1 MTSTTIYDS
10 DQTVPADDS
19 LRDFGQPQKR
29 LTVTFKDLS
38 IEVHGLG
45 EDYGST
51 CLSVLAD
58 LFPFAKSQTS
68 RRHILHNVT
77 GQVQPGEMLLVLGR
91 PGSGCTSLLKVISNQ
106 RNEFHHV
113 SGDVRYGNLGHREA
127 RQFRNQVVMN
137 TEDDLHFPTLEVKN
151 TIEFVTSNKIPGS
164 LPESS
169 ANPKDYLSQKTDAI
183 LESLSISHTKNTMV
197 GDEVIRGVS
206 GGERKRVSI
215 AEVMA
220 TQAPVQCWDNSTRG
234 LDASN
239 ALDFARVL
247 RKMADGEHKSIVA
260 TLYQAG
266 NGIYDLFDKVLV
278 LAEGREIYYGPTTE
292 AKQYFEDMGFEC
304 TPGANVSD
312 FLTSVSV
319 PTERQIRPKY
329 EDKIPTSPAD
339 FEDAYKTSA
348 LFERM
353 AQQMNALSEKSLS
366 NEVESLLKLR
376 DAEKNRS
383 LPFLSRQGSPY
394 QVSFASQVAN
404 CIRRQFQI
412 IWGDRWSNALQIAS
426 ALIMALV
433 TGSLFYNLPSDS
445 TSIFTRPG
453 ALFFP
458 IQLFAMNKMS
468 ETTASFMGR
477 RIISRH
483 KRLAFHRPAAYAL
496 ASAATDV
503 PLVILAYS
511 LFQLIYY
518 FIVDFQREAGHFFTN
533 WFMLIL
539 CTLCFSS
546 LFRMIGAWC
555 RHFGL
560 ASQITGWM
568 TMVFMV
574 YAGYLIPVP
583 SMPVWFR
590 WISWLNPAT
599 YTFEAIMAKEMG
611 DLTLDCIQPQLIPF
625 GSTYD
630 GSQYRS
636 CTVRGST
643 SGSTIIDGGTYMNAQ
658 YSVYKA
664 HIWRNAGI
672 LIGFWIFLA
681 LMTAVGFEINLHSD
695 SGSNVLFDRRSKQK
709 EAATK
714 GDTEK
719 ADASAASHGVSY
731 MSLSKTVFTF
741 KDISYF
747 VRHEGKDLQLLRGV
761 SGYVKPGQLVA
772 LMGSSGAGKTT
783 LMDVLAQRK
792 DSGTIEGSIMVNG
805 KPQGISFQRTT
816 GYCEQ
821 NDVHEPTATVWE
833 SLLFSAR
840 LRQSHNIPD
849 EEKQDYVR
857 GIMELLELTP
867 LQHAIVGTPG
877 EGLSIEQRKRLTL
890 ATELVAKPSLL
901 FLDEP
906 TSGLDGQSAY
916 EICRFMRRLAASG
929 QTIICTIH
937 QPSAT
942 LFDAFDV
949 LLLLARGGRTTYFGP
964 TGSNSATVIDYFARN
979 GAPCPPYANPAEHIV
994 DVVQG
999 RFGTKIDWPQ
1009 TWLDSPEREAA
1020 IKELDALN
1028 SSSDEEKDPETP
1040 TATEAVDEDQLAG
1053 FATPVTYQVYLVT
1066 RRQLV
1071 ALWRNPDY
1079 VWNKIGLHI
1088 TNGLFGG
1095 FTYWML
1101 GDGTFDLQLRLMAV
1115 FNFVFVAPGCIN
1127 QLQPLF
1133 IRNRDVFE
1141 TREKKSK
1148 TYHWFAFV
1156 AAQLLSETPVLIVCG
1171 TLAFVTWYFTV
1182 GFPTEA
1188 RISGQVYLQMILYE
1202 FLYTSLGQAIAAYSP
1217 NAYFAALANPIIIG
1231 AGLINFCGVVVPY
1244 SQITAFWRYWL
1255 YWLDPFTYLIQGML
1269 EPVVWDI
1276 EVHCKSNE
1284 LTHIPLPGN
1293 STCGEYL
1300 AEFLTSEPGYVVDP
1314 ENSTMC
1320 AYCPYSTGSDYMR
1333 TMNINN
1339 SSYGWRGV
1347 GITALFCVSSYA
1359 LVFLMMKLRTKTT
1372 KTAS

>member
-1 MTSTTIYDS
+1 MTSLPAYDS
-10 DQTVPADDS
+10 DQTVQGEPSLSGASDS
-19 LRDFGQPQKR
+19 PTG
-29 LTVTFKDLS
+29 LTVTFRDVS
-38 IEVHGLG
+38 IRVHGMG
-45 EDYGST
+45 EDFGST
-51 CLSVLAD
+51 CLSVLGD
-58 LFPFAKSQTS
+58 LIPFGKSKKSERVKFVQAKCSWFS
-68 RRHILHNVT
+68 DD
-77 GQVQPGEMLLVLGR
+77 LVLAAPHYSR
-91 PGSGCTSLLKVISNQ
+91 SSPT
-106 RNEFHHV
+106 NEK
-113 SGDVRYGNLGHREA
+113 SST
-127 RQFRNQVVMN
+127 
-137 TEDDLHFPTLEVKN
+137 TEVNCFLEDLHFPTLEVKQTLDFANATKLPATRPDHLSNGDEWVSHKTN
-151 TIEFVTSNKIPGS
+151 TILDS
-164 LPESS
+164 L
-169 ANPKDYLSQKTDAI
+169 AI
-183 LESLSISHTKNTMV
+183 GHTKDTMV

-220 TQAPVQCWDNSTRG
+220 TQAAVQCWDNSTRG

-239 ALDFARVL
+239 ALDFIRVL
-247 RKMADGEHKSIVA
+247 RKMADEEQKSIVS

-278 LAEGREIYYGPTTE
+278 LAEGREIYYGPTSE

-304 TPGANVSD
+304 TPGANISD

-319 PTERQIRPKY
+319 HTERQIRPGF
-329 EDKIPTSPAD
+329 EEKIPNTAAE
-339 FEDAYKTSA
+339 FETAYKASPTYV
-348 LFERM
+348 RM
-353 AQQMNALSEKSLS
+353 STEMDAKSEKSLS
-366 NEVESLLKLR
+366 EEVDNLFAVR
-376 DAEKNRS
+376 HQEKNRS
-383 LPFLSRQGSPY
+383 LQFLSREGSPY
-394 QVSFASQVAN
+394 QVSFVSQVCT
-404 CIRRQFQI
+404 CIKRQFQI
-412 IWGDRWSNALQIAS
+412 MWGDRWSNILQIFS
-426 ALIMALV
+426 ALVMALV
-433 TGSLFYNLPSDS
+433 TGSLFYDLPGDS
-445 TSIFTRPG
+445 TSIFLRPG

-483 KRLAFHRPAAYAL
+483 KRLSFNRPGAYAL
-496 ASAATDV
+496 ACAATDV
-503 PLVILAYS
+503 PMTVVLFS
-511 LFQLIYY
+511 LFQVVYY
-518 FIVDFQREAGHFFTN
+518 FIVNFQRDAGHFFTN
-533 WFMLIL
+533 WFVLIL
-539 CTLCFSS
+539 CTLCFASM
-546 LFRMIGAWC
+546 FRMIGAWC
-555 RHFGL
+555 KHFGL
-560 ASQITGWM
+560 ASQITGWT
-568 TMVFMV
+568 TMVCMV

-599 YTFEAIMAKEMG
+599 YTFEAIMATEMG
-611 DLTLDCIQPQLIPF
+611 DLALDCVAPQYIPF
-625 GSTYD
+625 GPSYID
-630 GSQYRS
+630 NQFRS

-643 SGSTIIDGGTYMNAQ
+643 SGSSLIDGERYMNAQ
-658 YSVYKA
+658 YSVYRA

-672 LIGFWIFLA
+672 LIGLWIFFA
-681 LMTAVGFEINLHSD
+681 FMTAVGFEVNLHTD
-695 SGSNVLFDRRSKQK
+695 AGSKILFDRRSRQKQMAR
-709 EAATK
+709 AADEEK
-714 GDTEK
+714 GGSSPTSQD
-719 ADASAASHGVSY
+719 VSP
-731 MSLSKTVFTF
+731 MSLSRTVFTF

-747 VRHEGKDLQLLRGV
+747 VRHGGQDLQLLRGV
-761 SGYVKPGQLVA
+761 SGFVKPGQLVA

-792 DSGTIEGSIMVNG
+792 DSGRIEGSIMVNG

-840 LRQSHNIPD
+840 LRQSHTIPD
-849 EEKQDYVR
+849 AEKQDYVR
-857 GIMELLELTP
+857 SIMDLLELTP
-867 LQHAIVGTPG
+867 LQHAIIGTPG
-877 EGLSIEQRKRLTL
+877 SGLSIEQRKRLTL

-916 EICRFMRRLAASG
+916 EICRFMRKLAASG

-964 TGSNSATVIDYFARN
+964 TGKNSATVIDYFGRN
-979 GAPCPPYANPAEHIV
+979 GAPCPPDSNPAEHIV

-999 RFGTKIDWPQ
+999 RFGTEIDWPQ
-1009 TWLDSPEREAA
+1009 TWLDSPERESAMS
-1020 IKELDALN
+1020 ELDALN
-1028 SSSDEEKDPETP
+1028 SAESQEKDRVSSS
-1040 TATEAVDEDQLAG
+1040 AVTSDDLDQHTG
-1053 FATPVTYQVYLVT
+1053 FATPISYQVYLVT
-1066 RRQLV
+1066 LRQLV

-1095 FTYWML
+1095 FTFYML
-1101 GDGTFDLQLRLMAV
+1101 GTGTFDLQLRLMAV

-1156 AAQLLSETPVLIVCG
+1156 AAQLLSETPVLIICG

-1188 RISGQVYLQMILYE
+1188 SVPGQVYLQMILYE

-1217 NAYFAALANPIIIG
+1217 NAFFAALANPIIIG
-1231 AGLINFCGVVVPY
+1231 AALINFCGVVVPY

-1255 YWLDPFTYLIQGML
+1255 YWLDPFTYLIQGLL
-1269 EPVVWDI
+1269 EPVSWGV
-1276 EVHCKSNE
+1276 EVQCKPDE
-1284 LTHIPLPGN
+1284 LSYIPLPSN
-1293 STCGEYL
+1293 STCGEYM
-1300 AEFLTSEPGYVVDP
+1300 ADFLSSEAGYVVDP
-1314 ENSTMC
+1314 ANGTSC
-1320 AYCPYSTGSDYMR
+1320 AYCPYTTGADYMR
-1333 TMNINN
+1333 TMNIND

-1372 KTAS
+1372 KTAN

>member
-1 MTSTTIYDS
+1 MASTQVYDS
-10 DQTVPADDS
+10 DRTVQDDQS
-19 LRDFGQPQKR
+19 SSNTGEPTKG
-29 LTVTFKDLS
+29 LTVTFRDVS
-38 IEVHGLG
+38 IQVHGLG
-45 EDYGST
+45 EDFGST
-51 CLSVLAD
+51 CFSVLGD
-58 LFPFAKSQTS
+58 LIPFGKGKKSE
-68 RRHILHNVT
+68 RHILHDIT
-77 GQVQPGEMLLVLGR
+77 GQVRPGEMLLVLGR
-91 PGSGCTSLLKVISNQ
+91 PGSGCTSLLKVISNH
-106 RNEFHHV
+106 REEFHHV
-113 SGDVRYGNLGHREA
+113 SGDVRYGNLGPKGA
-127 RQFRNQVVMN
+127 QQFRNQIVMN
-137 TEDDLHFPTLEVKN
+137 TEDDLHFPTLEVEQTLN
-151 TIEFVTSNKIPGS
+151 FATSTK
-164 LPESS
+164 LPARKPDNVVS
-169 ANPKDYLSQKTDAI
+169 ANEWTSQKTDAI
-183 LESLSISHTKNTMV
+183 LKSLAISHTKDTMV

-220 TQAPVQCWDNSTRG
+220 TQATVQCWDNSTRG

-239 ALDFARVL
+239 ALDFVRVL
-247 RKMADGEHKSIVA
+247 RKMADEEHKSIIA

-278 LAEGREIYYGPTTE
+278 LAEGREIYYGPTSQ
-292 AKQYFEDMGFEC
+292 AKQYFENMGFEC
-304 TPGANVSD
+304 TPGANISD

-319 PTERQIRPKY
+319 HTERQIRSGY
-329 EDKIPTSPAD
+329 EDKVPNTAAE
-339 FEDAYKTSA
+339 FESAYKASPE
-348 LFERM
+348 FDRM
-353 AQQMNALSEKSLS
+353 KREIEEKPEKSLS
-366 NEVESLLKLR
+366 EEVEDLFTIRQK
-376 DAEKNRS
+376 EKNRS
-383 LPFLSRQGSPY
+383 LAFLSRQKSPY
-394 QVSFASQVAN
+394 QVSFTSQVRT
-404 CIRRQFQI
+404 CIKRQFQI
-412 IWGDRWSNALQIAS
+412 IWGDRWSNILQIVS

-433 TGSLFYNLPSDS
+433 TGSLFYDLAPDS
-445 TSIFTRPG
+445 RSIFTRPG

-477 RIISRH
+477 RIISRQ
-483 KRLAFHRPAAYAL
+483 KRLAFNRPGAYAL
-496 ASAATDV
+496 ACAATDV
-503 PLVILAYS
+503 PLTLLQFS
-511 LFQLIYY
+511 LFQLVYY
-518 FIVDFQREAGHFFTN
+518 FIVNFQREAGHFFTN
-533 WFMLIL
+533 WFVLIL
-539 CTLCFSS
+539 CTLCFAS

-555 RHFGL
+555 KHFGL

-568 TMVFMV
+568 TMVYMV

-599 YTFEAIMAKEMG
+599 YTFESIMAKEMG
-611 DLTLDCIQPQLIPF
+611 DLTLDCVDPQYIPF
-625 GSTYD
+625 GPSYNE
-630 GSQYRS
+630 SPYRS
-636 CTVRGST
+636 CTVRGSA
-643 SGSTIIDGGTYMNAQ
+643 SGSSLINGETYMNAQ
-658 YSVYKA
+658 YSVYRA

-672 LIGFWIFLA
+672 LIGLWIFFA
-681 LMTAVGFEINLHSD
+681 FMTAVGFEINLHGD
-695 SGSNVLFDRRSKQK
+695 SGSKVLFDRRSRQK
-709 EAATK
+709 ELARSSDA
-714 GDTEK
+714 EK
-719 ADASAASHGVSY
+719 ADSPPASPD
-731 MSLSKTVFTF
+731 LSSMGLKKTVFTF

-747 VRHEGKDLQLLRGV
+747 VRHGGQDLQLLRGV

-792 DSGTIEGSIMVNG
+792 DSGRIEGSIMVNG
-805 KPQGISFQRTT
+805 KPQDISFQRTT

-833 SLLFSAR
+833 SLIFSAR
-840 LRQSHNIPD
+840 LRQSHSVSD
-849 EEKQDYVR
+849 QEKEDYVK
-857 GIMELLELTP
+857 GIMDLLELTP

-877 EGLSIEQRKRLTL
+877 SGLSIEQRKRLTL

-916 EICRFMRRLAASG
+916 EICRFMRKLAASG

-949 LLLLARGGRTTYFGP
+949 LLLLARGGRTTYFGQ
-964 TGSNSATVIDYFARN
+964 TGKNSATVIDYFARN
-979 GAPCPPYANPAEHIV
+979 GAPCPPNANPAEHIV

-999 RFGTKIDWPQ
+999 RFGTDIDWPQ
-1009 TWLDSPEREAA
+1009 TWLDSPERE
-1020 IKELDALN
+1020 IVMSDLDTLN
-1028 SSSDEEKDPETP
+1028 TTQGEEK
-1040 TATEAVDEDQLAG
+1040 TAVTSTEVIQDDDNQLTG
-1053 FATPVTYQVYLVT
+1053 FATPLYYQVYLVT
-1066 RRQLV
+1066 FRQLI

-1095 FTYWML
+1095 FTFWML
-1101 GDGTFDLQLRLMAV
+1101 GNGTFDLQLRLMAV

-1182 GFPTEA
+1182 GFPVEA
-1188 RISGQVYLQMILYE
+1188 SVSGQVYIQMILYE

-1217 NAYFAALANPIIIG
+1217 NAYFAALANPILIG

-1244 SQITAFWRYWL
+1244 SQIQAFWRYWL
-1255 YWLDPFTYLIQGML
+1255 YWLDPFTYLIQGLL
-1269 EPVVWDI
+1269 EPVAWGV
-1276 EVHCKSNE
+1276 EVQCKSAE
-1284 LTHIPLPGN
+1284 LTYISLPNN
-1293 STCGEYL
+1293 STCGEYM
-1300 AEFLTSEPGYVVDP
+1300 AEFLSSEAGYVVDP
-1314 ENSTMC
+1314 TNSTSC
-1320 AYCPYSTGSDYMR
+1320 PYCPYTTGADYLK

-1372 KTAS
+1372 KTAN

>member
-1 MTSTTIYDS
+1 MTPTPIYDS
-10 DQTVPADDS
+10 DRTVQVDES
-19 LRDFGQPQKR
+19 SQESGQHQQG
-29 LTVTFKDLS
+29 LTVAFRDVS
-38 IEVHGLG
+38 IRVHGLG
-45 EDYGST
+45 EDFGST

-58 LFPFAKSQTS
+58 LFPFAKSKTS
-68 RRHILHNVT
+68 PRHILHDVT

-113 SGDVRYGNLGHREA
+113 SGDVRYGNLGHKGA
-127 RQFRNQVVMN
+127 QQFRNQVVMN
-137 TEDDLHFPTLEVKN
+137 TEDDLHFPTLEVKQ
-151 TIEFVTSNKIPGS
+151 TIDFATSNKLPGS
-164 LPESS
+164 RPDSTVTAKE
-169 ANPKDYLSQKTDAI
+169 YLSQKTDAI
-183 LESLSISHTKNTMV
+183 LNSLAIGHTKNTMV
-197 GDEVIRGVS
+197 GDEVTRGVS

-239 ALDFARVL
+239 ALDFVRVL
-247 RKMADGEHKSIVA
+247 RTMADEERKSIVA

-278 LAEGREIYYGPTTE
+278 LAEGREIYYGPTSE
-292 AKQYFEDMGFEC
+292 AKQYFENMGFEC
-304 TPGANVSD
+304 TPGANISD

-319 PTERQIRPKY
+319 PTERQIRPGY

-339 FEDAYKTSA
+339 FEDAYKSSP
-348 LFERM
+348 LFDRM
-353 AQQMNALSEKSLS
+353 TQQMNAVSEKSLS
-366 NEVESLLKLR
+366 DEVESLLRVR

-383 LPFLSRQGSPY
+383 LPFLSRQSSPY
-394 QVSFASQVAN
+394 QVSFMSQITT
-404 CIRRQFQI
+404 CIRRQCQI
-412 IWGDRWSNALQIAS
+412 IWGDRWSTALQIAS

-433 TGSLFYNLPSDS
+433 TGSLFYDLPSDS

-483 KRLAFHRPAAYAL
+483 KRLAFNRPAAYAL
-496 ASAATDV
+496 ACTATDI
-503 PLVILAYS
+503 PLVIVMYS
-511 LFQLIYY
+511 LFQLVYY
-518 FIVDFQREAGHFFTN
+518 FMVDLQREAGHFFTN
-533 WFMLIL
+533 WFMLVL
-539 CTLCFSS
+539 CTLCFAS

-555 RHFGL
+555 KHFGL

-568 TMVFMV
+568 TMVYMV
-574 YAGYLIPVP
+574 YAGKLGLFQW
-583 SMPVWFR
+583 S
-590 WISWLNPAT
+590 
-599 YTFEAIMAKEMG
+599 IMAEEMG
-611 DLTLDCIQPQLIPF
+611 DLTLNCVEPQLIPF

-630 GSQYRS
+630 SSQYRS
-636 CTVRGST
+636 CTVRGSV
-643 SGSTIIDGGTYMNAQ
+643 SGSTLIDGETYMNSQ
-658 YSVYKA
+658 YAVYKA

-681 LMTAVGFEINLHSD
+681 FMTAVGFEINLHSD
-695 SGSNVLFDRRSKQK
+695 SGSKVLFDRRSRQK

-714 GDTEK
+714 EDTEK
-719 ADASAASHGVSY
+719 ADESAAAHDVSY

-792 DSGTIEGSIMVNG
+792 DSGRIEGSIMVNG

-821 NDVHEPTATVWE
+821 NDVHEPTSTVWE

-840 LRQSHNIPD
+840 LRQSHKIPD

-877 EGLSIEQRKRLTL
+877 SGLSIEQRKRLTL

-964 TGSNSATVIDYFARN
+964 TGKNSATVIDYFARN
-979 GAPCPPYANPAEHIV
+979 GTACPPHANPAEHIV

-999 RFGTKIDWPQ
+999 RFGTEIDWPQ
-1009 TWLDSPEREAA
+1009 TWLDSPERQAA
-1020 IKELDALN
+1020 ITELDALN
-1028 SSSDEEKDPETP
+1028 SNRDEGKDAPPST
-1040 TATEAVDEDQLAG
+1040 TADEVNEDQLAG
-1053 FATPVTYQVYLVT
+1053 FATPVSYQVYLVT
-1066 RRQLV
+1066 CRQLV

-1095 FTYWML
+1095 FSYWML

-1133 IRNRDVFE
+1133 IQNRDVFE

-1156 AAQLLSETPVLIVCG
+1156 AAQLLSEIPVLIVCG
-1171 TLAFVTWYFTV
+1171 TLAFATWYFTV

-1188 RISGQVYLQMILYE
+1188 RISGQVYLEMILYE

-1231 AGLINFCGVVVPY
+1231 AALINFCGVVVPY

-1269 EPVVWDI
+1269 EPVVWDV

-1284 LTHIPLPGN
+1284 LTYIPLPGN

-1300 AEFLTSEPGYVVDP
+1300 ADFLSSEPGYVVDP
-1314 ENSTMC
+1314 GNSTVC
-1320 AYCPYSTGSDYMR
+1320 AYCPYSTGADYMR
-1333 TMNINN
+1333 TMNIND

-1372 KTAS
+1372 KTAN

>member
-1 MTSTTIYDS
+1 
-10 DQTVPADDS
+10 
-19 LRDFGQPQKR
+19 
-29 LTVTFKDLS
+29 
-38 IEVHGLG
+38 
-45 EDYGST
+45 
-51 CLSVLAD
+51 
-58 LFPFAKSQTS
+58 
-68 RRHILHNVT
+68 
-77 GQVQPGEMLLVLGR
+77 
-91 PGSGCTSLLKVISNQ
+91 
-106 RNEFHHV
+106 
-113 SGDVRYGNLGHREA
+113 
-127 RQFRNQVVMN
+127 
-137 TEDDLHFPTLEVKN
+137 
-151 TIEFVTSNKIPGS
+151 
-164 LPESS
+164 
-169 ANPKDYLSQKTDAI
+169 
-183 LESLSISHTKNTMV
+183 MV

-319 PTERQIRPKY
+319 PTERQIRPGY

-339 FEDAYKTSA
+339 FEDVYKTSA

-353 AQQMNALSEKSLS
+353 AQQMNVLSEKSLS
-366 NEVESLLKLR
+366 NE
-376 DAEKNRS
+376 
-383 LPFLSRQGSPY
+383 
-394 QVSFASQVAN
+394 
-404 CIRRQFQI
+404 FQI

-611 DLTLDCIQPQLIPF
+611 DLTLNCIQPQLIPF

-643 SGSTIIDGGTYMNAQ
+643 SGSTIIDGETYMNAQ

-695 SGSNVLFDRRSKQK
+695 SGSKVLFDRRSKQK

-719 ADASAASHGVSY
+719 ADASATSHDVSY

-867 LQHAIVGTPG
+867 LQHAIVGT
-877 EGLSIEQRKRLTL
+877 
-890 ATELVAKPSLL
+890 
-901 FLDEP
+901 
-906 TSGLDGQSAY
+906 
-916 EICRFMRRLAASG
+916 
-929 QTIICTIH
+929 
-937 QPSAT
+937 
-942 LFDAFDV
+942 
-949 LLLLARGGRTTYFGP
+949 RGGRTTYFGP

-979 GAPCPPYANPAEHIV
+979 GAPCPPHANPAEHIV

-1028 SSSDEEKDPETP
+1028 SNSDEEKGPETT
-1040 TATEAVDEDQLAG
+1040 TATEAVDENQLAG

-1066 RRQLV
+1066 SRQLV

-1188 RISGQVYLQMILYE
+1188 RISGQVYLQMIRKCHFIPTACQNILLTYPRLVYE

-1347 GITALFCVSSYA
+1347 SQLLHSDIPGELQMLTIDCNRSVLQRSSA
-1359 LVFLMMKLRTKTT
+1359 FRLTPSSF
-1372 KTAS
+1372 